1 MIENIPIQKMELK
14 DLQHVLEI
22 ESHSFTTPWSHYA
35 FLTELRD
42 NSFASY
48 FVAKIKSPDKKD
60 EIVGYAG
67 MWIIMDEAHITTI
80 AVEERYRRMGVGE
93 KLLRHIIETA
103 KEKGAVGMTLEV
115 KESNMAARNLY
126 EKLGFEIR
134 GIRKKY
140 YIEDNEDALIMWKDD
155 LINDV
160 EK

>member
-1 MIENIPIQKMELK
+1 
-14 DLQHVLEI
+14 
-22 ESHSFTTPWSHYA
+22 
-35 FLTELRD
+35 
-42 NSFASY
+42 
-48 FVAKIKSPDKKD
+48 
-60 EIVGYAG
+60 
-67 MWIIMDEAHITTI
+67 
-80 AVEERYRRMGVGE
+80 
-93 KLLRHIIETA
+93 
-103 KEKGAVGMTLEV
+103 MTLEV